1 MEPRRLI
8 EALVTHVT
16 QNATV
21 VEIAAHDRDHAI
33 TIAGTTV
40 AQVPDGRS

>member
-1 MEPRRLI
+1 MEPRHLI

-21 VEIAAHDRDHAI
+21 VEVTTREREYAV
-33 TIAGTTV
+33 TIAGTTGV
-40 AQVPDGRS
+40 IAR